1 MTFFKKTLQSVKASI
16 SFKTFLII
24 YSLLY
29 ILLELAFRSRLLDTV
44 GIISNTTTIQTTE
57 ILGRL
62 ISSFGIAI
70 LFIGLIKADGLSKKI
85 IPKFSIYFITFAIA
99 FYGQKFLIDKLENV
113 ITDEKK
119 INAVYLQLL
128 KENLFYGTNT
138 LKFSPYNSNNIM
150 SLESKVFFSVF
161 SWLNM
166 DNNELIAGINN
177 NEFISR
183 HHKTKLKYSFDEQT
197 KQEFLAIDQQLYSI
211 YSNYERANN
220 RYKSYLEQVSH
231 PKYKNEMSVKNKIE
245 YQMVIYR
252 VFNDYLHNIDIRRSI
267 NFPFGIEEAITPNDF
282 KEREKRLI
290 SSIERRYVEFPAEYT
305 GYSKVAS
312 IRAGKRIKGF
322 NLKEFTHQA
331 KKLFGNPQNI
341 CKFSNNV
348 TKKMLEERW
357 FKKINKAHPDQ
368 HLAILMT
375 GESSVKIAL
384 LNERHQGKKYYI
396 CNTRGLNK
404 NFLKIENFWRNTIN
418 KEVYGLKKI
427 INNKVAFY
435 NTAIGNKL
443 LNQGLEQ
450 SSLKMSIPKNFNPI
464 TNKSKSDITR
474 VLKYAAKKKLLRS
487 INRSIANLAN
497 MSLSD
502 TKEKYGE
509 IPIGLKYNRFWEQK
523 TLQAVI
529 KDKLPIMTKDGKAFT
544 NYGFS
549 NEFNERLNTFHRN
562 KQNLLNKELKMILSA
577 TDKHQVLTNNYV
589 KSMILP
595 IFMLFISSIIIFLNI
610 VHMIILLLPNNVNK
624 IIKYTLLSVF
634 ILLVIFIP
642 LKTKH
647 DYEDYLAVSLAKGT
661 SSFRVLS
668 TWWLF
673 GLSSTF
679 ETMNVL
685 DKPLNRAFD
694 YIELEFIIDKIDES
708 IINEVEISFRKS
720 NLRKRMR
727 E

>member
-113 ITDEKK
+113 IPDEKK

-357 FKKINKAHPDQ
+357 FKK
-368 HLAILMT
+368 
-375 GESSVKIAL
+375 
-384 LNERHQGKKYYI
+384 
-396 CNTRGLNK
+396 
-404 NFLKIENFWRNTIN
+404 
-418 KEVYGLKKI
+418 
-427 INNKVAFY
+427 NNK
-435 NTAIGNKL
+435 
-443 LNQGLEQ
+443 
-450 SSLKMSIPKNFNPI
+450 
-464 TNKSKSDITR
+464 
-474 VLKYAAKKKLLRS
+474 
-487 INRSIANLAN
+487 
-497 MSLSD
+497 
-502 TKEKYGE
+502 
-509 IPIGLKYNRFWEQK
+509 
-523 TLQAVI
+523 
-529 KDKLPIMTKDGKAFT
+529 
-544 NYGFS
+544 
-549 NEFNERLNTFHRN
+549 
-562 KQNLLNKELKMILSA
+562 
-577 TDKHQVLTNNYV
+577 
-589 KSMILP
+589 
-595 IFMLFISSIIIFLNI
+595 
-610 VHMIILLLPNNVNK
+610 
-624 IIKYTLLSVF
+624 
-634 ILLVIFIP
+634 
-642 LKTKH
+642 
-647 DYEDYLAVSLAKGT
+647 
-661 SSFRVLS
+661 
-668 TWWLF
+668 
-673 GLSSTF
+673 
-679 ETMNVL
+679 
-685 DKPLNRAFD
+685 
-694 YIELEFIIDKIDES
+694 
-708 IINEVEISFRKS
+708 
-720 NLRKRMR
+720 
-727 E
+727 